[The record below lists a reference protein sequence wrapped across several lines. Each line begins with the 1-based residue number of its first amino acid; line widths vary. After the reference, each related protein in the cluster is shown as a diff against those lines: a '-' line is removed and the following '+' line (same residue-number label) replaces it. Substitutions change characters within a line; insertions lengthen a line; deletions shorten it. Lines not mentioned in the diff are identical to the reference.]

1 MKVLNYG
8 SLNYDFVYQVDHI
21 TAAGETQASEQR
33 KTFCGGKGLNQS
45 IALAKAGAKV
55 YQGGTVG
62 ADGQMLL
69 DELNK
74 YGVDTSFVQ
83 KIDGE
88 TGHAVIQVDRNAQ
101 NGILLF
107 GGANMRQSKQEME
120 RALDTFGPGDFLLI
134 QNEINLLDYLI
145 DRAFDRGLC
154 IVCNPSPYN
163 RILETCDFS
172 KISLFMLNEVE
183 GFQMTGQRE
192 PEKIL
197 DVMSERFPKAE
208 AVLTLGEEGA
218 VYRKGTV
225 ELRQE
230 CIPVDVADTTAA
242 GDTFTGYFIAGIING
257 MSPADNLK
265 RCAKA
270 SSLAVSRK
278 GAAPSIP
285 TSDEVDI
292 V

>member
-33 KTFCGGKGLNQS
+33 ETFCGGKGLNQS
-45 IALAKAGAKV
+45 IALAKAGAEV
-55 YQGGTVG
+55 FQGGTVG
-62 ADGQMLL
+62 TDGQMLL

-74 YGVDTSFVQ
+74 YGVDTAFVR
-83 KIDGE
+83 IIEGE

-107 GGANMRQSKQEME
+107 GGANVKQSKEE
-120 RALDTFGPGDFLLI
+120 INRTLNAFEKGDFLLI
-134 QNEINLLDYLI
+134 QNEINLLDHLI
-145 DRAFDRGLC
+145 DSAYDRGMC

-163 RILETCDFS
+163 KALESCDFS
-172 KISLFMLNEVE
+172 KISVFMLNEVE
-183 GFQMTGQRE
+183 GFQMTGKNE
-192 PEKIL
+192 PGEIL
-197 DVMSERFPKAE
+197 DVMDKQFPRAE
-208 AVLTLGEEGA
+208 VVLTLGEEGA
-218 VYRKGTV
+218 VYQKGSI
-225 ELRQE
+225 RIKQD
-230 CIPVDVADTTAA
+230 CIPTEVVDTTAA
-242 GDTFTGYFIAGIING
+242 GDTFTGYFIAGMIKG

-270 SSLAVSRK
+270 SSIAVSRK

-285 TSDEVDI
+285 AADEVDI

>member
-134 QNEINLLDYLI
+134 
-145 DRAFDRGLC
+145 
-154 IVCNPSPYN
+154 
-163 RILETCDFS
+163 
-172 KISLFMLNEVE
+172 
-183 GFQMTGQRE
+183 
-192 PEKIL
+192 
-197 DVMSERFPKAE
+197 SE
-208 AVLTLGEEGA
+208 
-218 VYRKGTV
+218 
-225 ELRQE
+225 
-230 CIPVDVADTTAA
+230 
-242 GDTFTGYFIAGIING
+242 
-257 MSPADNLK
+257 
-265 RCAKA
+265 
-270 SSLAVSRK
+270 
-278 GAAPSIP
+278 
-285 TSDEVDI
+285 
-292 V
+292 